1 MNVISFSFLRRVR
14 PCPSLIH
21 RSGLRKFLL
30 GPTFLKGGEDV
41 GSLASSPSME
51 IKRLTNT
58 SRALDSGDRVQS
70 PLTEGFQERINPGV
84 GSAVS

>member
-1 MNVISFSFLRRVR
+1 M
-14 PCPSLIH
+14 
-21 RSGLRKFLL
+21 
-30 GPTFLKGGEDV
+30 